1 MSSRGRLRSGPQAQ
15 ATEFRYERGRQP
27 LHVRF
32 AHHSLLEGTGFE
44 ASVPQSEETRRRRGA
59 NSRSP
64 ALGPLPCTGE
74 PETLSTRLRSCDWL
88 ASAGWFAA
96 CALFLTQDTL
106 PIFDQLL
113 DILDDIPGDV
123 RSHVASPF
131 FYAGLAIRYESERL
145 TEDDRDNLPE
155 RINRLRPASF
165 DN

>member
-1 MSSRGRLRSGPQAQ
+1 MSSRGRLRSGPESQ

-32 AHHSLLEGTGFE
+32 AHDSLLEGTGFE
-44 ASVPQSEETRRRRGA
+44 ASVPQSEGGPASSWCQFSFAGSWSPSLYGRAGDFEYQTSILRLAGERGMVRRER
-59 NSRSP
+59 
-64 ALGPLPCTGE
+64 
-74 PETLSTRLRSCDWL
+74 
-88 ASAGWFAA
+88 
-96 CALFLTQDTL
+96 LFLTQDTL

-123 RSHVASPF
+123 RSRVASPF

>member
-1 MSSRGRLRSGPQAQ
+1 MVRR
-15 ATEFRYERGRQP
+15 ER
-27 LHVRF
+27 
-32 AHHSLLEGTGFE
+32 
-44 ASVPQSEETRRRRGA
+44 
-59 NSRSP
+59 
-64 ALGPLPCTGE
+64 
-74 PETLSTRLRSCDWL
+74 
-88 ASAGWFAA
+88 
-96 CALFLTQDTL
+96 LFLTQDTL

-123 RSHVASPF
+123 RSRVASPF